1 MNPTKYRIKVS
12 IENEMLNMLRI
23 CIPQLPDETAKEVSE
38 LVGKAE
44 KIGFKNKLI

>member
-23 CIPQLPDETAKEVSE
+23 CTPQLPDETAKEVSE
-38 LVGKAE
+38 LVSKAE